1 MRALVSAACLALFLA
16 PRRAASAPLSATIS
30 VERSE
35 RARDC
40 PDAPELRSQ
49 VERILQRTLPSDP
62 ASDELEVQVRFS
74 WTRDQYLANVLSRGP
89 KPGERV
95 LRDRGPNCA
104 ALGQAVSVAIALLL
118 DKELQDRAT
127 HSSEPAR
134 PSNEVQPQPVPAAVA
149 KPERER
155 ESDQADALGARAP
168 LALRASLEGGEAA
181 GLLGQSTAL
190 LSEQVGLRLQPGL
203 ILDAGFSAAL
213 PATTHYG
220 PGSVRTTLLFGS
232 ARACYVWGKNFSV
245 GPCAAFGVGRL
256 RGVGIGY
263 ASVASQ
269 SLTWTAVGAGAVAE
283 GPLWGRVFWGLAG
296 TLWLPTER
304 SSFSVQNVGTAWE
317 SSRLG
322 GALALRVG
330 FRIW

>member
-1 MRALVSAACLALFLA
+1 
-16 PRRAASAPLSATIS
+16 
-30 VERSE
+30 
-35 RARDC
+35 
-40 PDAPELRSQ
+40 
-49 VERILQRTLPSDP
+49 
-62 ASDELEVQVRFS
+62 
-74 WTRDQYLANVLSRGP
+74 
-89 KPGERV
+89 
-95 LRDRGPNCA
+95 
-104 ALGQAVSVAIALLL
+104 LL
-118 DKELQDRAT
+118 DKELQDRAPG
-127 HSSEPAR
+127 SSESAAPNNA
-134 PSNEVQPQPVPAAVA
+134 VQPQPPKVAAA
-149 KPERER
+149 KPEREP
-155 ESDQADALGARAP
+155 ESNPANAVPARAP
-168 LALRASLEGGEAA
+168 LELRASLEGGGAS
-181 GLLGQSTAL
+181 GLLGQSSAL
-190 LSEQVGLRLQPGL
+190 LSEELGLRLQPGL

-232 ARACYVWGKNFSV
+232 ARACYVWGKSFSI

-269 SLTWTAVGAGAVAE
+269 SLTWTAVGAGAIAE

-330 FRIW
+330 FRIR